1 MKIEVP
7 LVELDHSL
15 DEYLAGE
22 QSTRHSADMVK
33 KIGDSLRKWGF
44 VSLSGHGID
53 SRLLD
58 RAYQAAQ
65 KTFALSES
73 EKQAYE
79 DVKGGRQRGYTPLLK
94 EKAKG
99 QRKGDLKEFWHV
111 GRQLAED
118 HPYRISNIMKD
129 NLYPHEVPVF
139 KQVMQELYGAMDQ
152 LAHQMLGVIENYL
165 EIDKGA
171 LSALADQG
179 NSVLRV
185 LHYPEMER
193 FGSQAQESVRAAA
206 HEDINLLTLLPAAT
220 QPGLQ
225 LLTPD
230 GEWLD
235 ISPPAGAIILDTG
248 DMMTAV
254 TGGLLPATTHRVINP
269 KGARKGPRLS
279 MPFFMHPRP
288 DAVLNP
294 LITSDH
300 LIEGQG
306 LTAQAFLDKR
316 LAENGL
322 V

>member
-15 DEYLAGE
+15 NDYLAGA
-22 QSTRHSADMVK
+22 QSTSHSAEMVK
-33 KIGDSLRKWGF
+33 SIGDSLRKWGF

-53 SRLLD
+53 SDLLD

-65 KTFALSES
+65 KTFALSEA

-79 DVKGGRQRGYTPLLK
+79 DIQGGRQRGYTPLLK

-99 QRKGDLKEFWHV
+99 QQTGDLKEFWHV
-111 GRQLAED
+111 GRQLAKD
-118 HPYRISNIMKD
+118 HPHRISNLMRD
-129 NLYPHEVPVF
+129 NLYPGEVPIF
-139 KQVMQELYGAMDQ
+139 EQVMQELYGAMDQ

-165 EIDKGA
+165 DIDKGA

-225 LLTPD
+225 LFTPE

-235 ISPPAGAIILDTG
+235 ISPPAGAIVLDTG
-248 DMMTAV
+248 DMMTAL

-269 KGARKGPRLS
+269 QGESKGARLS

-288 DAVLNP
+288 NAVLNP
-294 LITSDH
+294 LITSDQV
-300 LIEGQG
+300 IEGQG
-306 LTAQAFLDKR
+306 LTAQAFLDRR